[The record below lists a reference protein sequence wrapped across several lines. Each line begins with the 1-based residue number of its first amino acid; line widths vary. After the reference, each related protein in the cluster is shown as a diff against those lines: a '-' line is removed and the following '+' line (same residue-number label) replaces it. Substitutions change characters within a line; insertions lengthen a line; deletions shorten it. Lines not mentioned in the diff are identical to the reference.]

1 VGAGR
6 HAAAWRWVLVAA
18 LVGALGALPGLL
30 GALPAADAGA
40 SAAALRERALG
51 SAAVGHSGYAESSG
65 GLLLPQFT
73 GLPSVAAS
81 LGAVADLLSD
91 RTTMRVWW
99 RGPEDNRVDVVTS
112 AGETDVHRDPAGTW
126 TWDYLAQTATRT
138 AAARVALPAAPD
150 LVPAALGRRLLSEA
164 TPAELSRIGSRRVAG
179 RDALGLRVR
188 PAEAAASVGQVDVW
202 VDRATGLPLAVEV
215 TGRGLTQPSLTTRY
229 LDLDPTP
236 PPAALTGWDPPAGVR
251 VRTGTA
257 DPFRP
262 AAGLLRRVA
271 LPADLAALPRR
282 PAAGTRGTGVALYG
296 RGVTLLAVVAVPPAV
311 SGGFR
316 TLLAKLADQV
326 TDDLGT
332 RATAG
337 PLGLALVDSPGGSDF
352 LLAGTVTADA
362 LRAAAGQLRAARQAP

>member
-1 VGAGR
+1 
-6 HAAAWRWVLVAA
+6 
-18 LVGALGALPGLL
+18 
-30 GALPAADAGA
+30 
-40 SAAALRERALG
+40 
-51 SAAVGHSGYAESSG
+51 
-65 GLLLPQFT
+65 
-73 GLPSVAAS
+73 
-81 LGAVADLLSD
+81 
-91 RTTMRVWW
+91 
-99 RGPEDNRVDVVTS
+99 
-112 AGETDVHRDPAGTW
+112 
-126 TWDYLAQTATRT
+126 
-138 AAARVALPAAPD
+138 
-150 LVPAALGRRLLSEA
+150 
-164 TPAELSRIGSRRVAG
+164 
-179 RDALGLRVR
+179 
-188 PAEAAASVGQVDVW
+188 